1 MGKQKFE
8 IVKFTIYE
16 KPVPKQSA
24 RFSIIKGKNGK
35 HLLHKYQ
42 KKTVK
47 DNEKNLKA
55 IINTQLPPNFALLT
69 EAIGIRVL
77 FVYAPLK
84 SLRKAEMEILK
95 NGGIIYKPTRPD
107 LTDNLMKG
115 LCDAMSGLV
124 YKDDALICT
133 VESKKIFGL
142 NPRIEVEIFKL
153 ENSL

>member
-1 MGKQKFE
+1 MKF
-8 IVKFTIYE
+8 VIYE

-24 RFSIIKGKNGK
+24 RFSVIKGKNGQ
-35 HLLHKYQ
+35 HFLHKYQ
-42 KKTVK
+42 KKEVK
-47 DNEKNLKA
+47 DNERNLRA
-55 IINTQLPPNFALLT
+55 IIKAQLPLDFALLT

-84 SLRKAEMEILK
+84 SFKKAQIEALK
-95 NGGIIYKPTRPD
+95 NGGIIYKATRPD

-124 YKDDALICT
+124 YIDDALICT

-142 NPRIEVEIFKL
+142 DPRIEIEIFKL
-153 ENSL
+153 L